1 MASVINDSVW
11 EDSGRWIR
19 RSLRNVA
26 ARILEHLQ
34 PRSCFAS
41 ELIVGTIR
49 HLHSAEQAFWMWHH
63 DGGAAVSCGETC
75 GACGR
80 AIRIG
85 WIAFRWFAVVVDV
98 AR

>member
-34 PRSCFAS
+34 PRCCFA
-41 ELIVGTIR
+41 
-49 HLHSAEQAFWMWHH
+49 
-63 DGGAAVSCGETC
+63 GE
-75 GACGR
+75 
-80 AIRIG
+80 
-85 WIAFRWFAVVVDV
+85 VDV
-98 AR
+98 AGANLVAGEALLKVAVVRL